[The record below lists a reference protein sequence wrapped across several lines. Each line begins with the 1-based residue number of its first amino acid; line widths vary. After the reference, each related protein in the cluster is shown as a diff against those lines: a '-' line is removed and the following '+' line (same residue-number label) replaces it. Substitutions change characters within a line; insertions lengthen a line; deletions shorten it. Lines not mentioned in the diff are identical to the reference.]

1 MPKVTKIV
9 NGEYIGGEK
18 YTITDAGDGKSIISF
33 SPDTVLKEGTPVGAE
48 ILNEM
53 QKNGVYSLVGTRNI
67 SGQKEIYTCNIE
79 GIVEFG
85 LFDIVLIMTPNI
97 TNTTQNIFIDL
108 SGTEFKIIGNNQIS
122 IGDLKENVPYILK
135 LTMSTKKAFLIG
147 NDKLDK
153 GTYRGD
159 AGTLNEKIDVV
170 SKSKLNNTGDNMIGF
185 LNFIT
190 TKDTTSNPGTIIL
203 KNDLSEGNSGG
214 IELDGYYKNP
224 AIKMSNFVGNNYIKL
239 NPDGSSQLTGNNLK
253 TVNKEIFNGV
263 NEVYEKL
270 IGNSGL
276 KFDESTIYIQTP
288 GNKYVDTYY
297 LDQNNKKMYRCIE
310 TTATTINSPNYFVEE
325 TNNILAKIEKWTT
338 GGAGWGAIA
347 IRNYNIVTIN
357 IDISSVTLNSVINAI
372 TIPERFRPV
381 SVNKYTFPLTAWLG
395 NNAFGTI
402 SINKNGTI
410 TSSRTDI
417 QDTTFNITAT
427 YLI

>member
-85 LFDIVLIMTPNI
+85 LFDIILIMTPNI

-108 SGTEFKIIGNNQIS
+108 SGTEFQIIGNNQIS
-122 IGDLKENVPYILK
+122 IGDLKENGPYILK

-153 GTYRGD
+153 GTYLGN

-185 LNFIT
+185 LNLIT

-203 KNDLSEGNSGG
+203 KNDLSEGNNGG
-214 IELDGYYKNP
+214 IELDGYYKDP
-224 AIKMSNFVGNNYIKL
+224 AVKISNFKGNNYLKL
-239 NPDGSSQLTGNNLK
+239 NPNGSTILTGNNLE

-263 NEVYEKL
+263 NEIYEKI

-276 KFDESTIYIQTP
+276 KFDGSTVYIQTP

-297 LDQNNKKMYRCIE
+297 LDQNNKKMYRCIQS
-310 TTATTINSPNYFVEE
+310 TAATINSSDYFVEE

-347 IRNYNIVTIN
+347 IRNYNIVTLN
-357 IDISSVTLNSVINAI
+357 IDISSVALNNVLNVI

-395 NNAFGTI
+395 NNAYGTI

-417 QDTTFNITAT
+417 QDTTFNITMT